1 MKLEITGYLA
11 ENMDAPHGIA
21 LHGSVSAKQLAQ
33 AIASDQLRI
42 DEYQRERRSP
52 VTTVISRHGAT

>member
-33 AIASDQLRI
+33 AMAESGGLREC
-42 DEYQRERRSP
+42 DPRTSLLRSCQ
-52 VTTVISRHGAT
+52 